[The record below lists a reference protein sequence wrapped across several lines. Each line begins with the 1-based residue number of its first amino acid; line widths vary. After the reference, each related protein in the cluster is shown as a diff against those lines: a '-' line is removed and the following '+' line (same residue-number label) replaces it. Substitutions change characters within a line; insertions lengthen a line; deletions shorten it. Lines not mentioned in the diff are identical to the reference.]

1 MWSTYLIVAEGD
13 VGGEVGDKGARE
25 VGPGG
30 EVGGE
35 VGDMRG
41 EEGGDM
47 GGEVGDMGGGE
58 VGREV

>member
-13 VGGEVGDKGARE
+13 VGGEVGDRGARE

-35 VGDMRG
+35 VGDM
-41 EEGGDM
+41 
-47 GGEVGDMGGGE
+47 GGGRK
-58 VGREV
+58 VVTWGVRLVTWGGR